1 MKKDRIKRAMGLM
14 ITAALLLSGCGS
26 GKQAK
31 IETQEPSAAAS
42 AETAAVQEYDAG
54 QAQEAEENGTGTV
67 TIGNGQTKLAAIPPL

>member
-26 GKQAK
+26 GTQAK

-42 AETAAVQEYDAG
+42 AVQTRLR
-54 QAQEAEENGTGTV
+54 QL
-67 TIGNGQTKLAAIPPL
+67 LARVLMFRCLI